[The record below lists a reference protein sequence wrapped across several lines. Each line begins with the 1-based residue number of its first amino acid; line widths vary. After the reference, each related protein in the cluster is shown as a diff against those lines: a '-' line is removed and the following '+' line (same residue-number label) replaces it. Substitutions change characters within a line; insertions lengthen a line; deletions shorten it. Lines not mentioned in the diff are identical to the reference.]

1 MYRPDYKVHMPAADQ
16 SERTVGIRIH
26 RPERTVVTFCGQVHN
41 KRMLERIDYPLV
53 TDDPEQ
59 ATCKGCLHSYGVH
72 VLGFKPG
79 RVKPGVVLSRA
90 EKLVDA
96 VLLRLEHG
104 PPLSNYDIMAIHQLA
119 RILGVD
125 PERLPL
131 E

>member
-1 MYRPDYKVHMPAADQ
+1 MLYKVHMPAADQ
-16 SERTVGIRIH
+16 SARTVGILIH

-41 KRMLERIDYPLV
+41 KVMLERIDYLLV

-59 ATCKGCLHSYGVH
+59 ASCKACLHSYGVQ

-79 RVKPGVVLSRA
+79 RVKPEVVLSRG
-90 EKLVDA
+90 EKLIDA
-96 VLLRLEHG
+96 VLLRLEQG
-104 PPLSNYDIMAIHQLA
+104 PPLSNYDVMAIHQLA

-125 PERLPL
+125 PDRLPL